1 MKINSFS
8 EIFKEESLITYFFS
22 NSTFFFTLVKTGLE
36 ITENTLEHP
45 LIKTYSIL
53 AEQRDKKQIIIPSI
67 KISLPVP
74 SIAIQYADHYCSG
87 LDHKLNTSLYVRN
100 TNTRWIS
107 EKYVLHLS
115 AFILFSK
122 ILPKVSIMEREF
134 KNVGANYFHLFL

>member
-53 AEQRDKKQIIIPSI
+53 AE
-67 KISLPVP
+67 
-74 SIAIQYADHYCSG
+74 
-87 LDHKLNTSLYVRN
+87 
-100 TNTRWIS
+100 
-107 EKYVLHLS
+107 
-115 AFILFSK
+115 
-122 ILPKVSIMEREF
+122 
-134 KNVGANYFHLFL
+134 